1 VALSVERRERLLRE
15 AQELYGAREYT
26 ALVNALS
33 PLERGDLLEVPDL
46 GFLLADAWHRL
57 GNREGA
63 LHLLEALGPVCARRG
78 NDRLF
83 RDRLNLEGALLFG
96 LGRIDEA
103 EDAWGRLRSAAASAG
118 DANFAARS
126 SNNLGVIYTMRGERE
141 EALASYARAIAAYQ
155 QLGYLRGLAQA
166 HQNQAITYRELDFWR
181 DADHH
186 FLRAIDYAA
195 QDGSQD
201 EVARA
206 RQERA
211 LLLCYTGDRH
221 LARQTARQAL
231 RSWERLSDPAGLGDT
246 HRVLGLIALAT
257 GGLDEAEEEAE
268 QALVFAQRA
277 HAPLLEAETR
287 ELLAAVAS
295 GRGDEARGA
304 SLRSGAEELFASL
317 GAGSWG
323 AQLRL
328 RVGWLAGGR

>member
-1 VALSVERRERLLRE
+1 MALSVERREELLRE
-15 AQELYGAREYT
+15 SRELYGAREYT

-33 PLERGDLLEVPDL
+33 PLGRGDLLEVPEL
-46 GFLLADAWHRL
+46 GFLLADGWHRL

-63 LHLLEALGPVCARRG
+63 LHLLQALGPVCARRG

-96 LGRIDEA
+96 LGRVDEA
-103 EDAWGRLRSAAASAG
+103 EGAWGRLQSASAAAG
-118 DANFAARS
+118 DANFVARS
-126 SNNLGVIYTMRGERE
+126 NNNLGVIHTMRGARE

-195 QDGSQD
+195 ADGSQD

-221 LARQTARQAL
+221 LAGLTARQAL
-231 RSWERLSDPAGLGDT
+231 RSWERLSDPSGLGDT
-246 HRVLGLIALAT
+246 HRVLGLIALAA
-257 GGLDEAEEEAE
+257 GRLDEAGEEGE
-268 QALVFAQRA
+268 QALVFACRA
-277 HAPLLEAETR
+277 HSPLLEAETR
-287 ELLAAVAS
+287 ELLAVVAE
-295 GRGDEARGA
+295 GRGDAGRAA
-304 SLRSGAEELFASL
+304 SLRAAADEGFAAL
-317 GAGSWG
+317 GASSWG

-328 RVGWLAGGR
+328 RVAWLAGGA